1 MSDCNLLWCGKY
13 IQHTNNEPHN
23 HDYFQI
29 ISVISGTGVLFVEE
43 NQINMEKGFVY
54 LIHPKQEHS
63 IVTSI
68 ENTNSENLKL
78 FDVKFTID
86 NNALLIDV
94 CKLKMHLQI
103 KSTQTVNTCFNRII
117 KESVNKHEH
126 YYSVICSLLQEILV
140 YLVRINLKN
149 NLKQTQIF
157 NLNLQE
163 DASFEDSNLMN
174 KLLQYINYNY
184 MHNINIEELSRYVG
198 INRTTLINT
207 FKQMFGTTPMRYV
220 NKIRLEKSKEL
231 LENTNA
237 SISDISAL
245 VGFQSIHY
253 FSNFFKLHENITP
266 AKYRTQQAN
275 SKYFSFE
282 NI

>member
-13 IQHTNNEPHN
+13 TQHTNNETHN
-23 HDYFQI
+23 HDYFQM
-29 ISVISGTGVLFVEE
+29 ISIISGTGVLFVEE
-43 NQINMEKGFVY
+43 NQINLEKGFVY

-63 IVTSI
+63 IITDTIDTS
-68 ENTNSENLKL
+68 SEKLKV
-78 FDVKFTID
+78 FDVKFIID
-86 NNALLIDV
+86 NNALFIDV
-94 CKLKMHLQI
+94 CKLKMHQRI

-117 KESVNKHEH
+117 NESTNKHEY

-149 NLKQTQIF
+149 NLEQTQIL

-163 DASFEDSNLMN
+163 DTSLEDSDFMD
-174 KLLQYINYNY
+174 KLVQYINYNY
-184 MHNINIEELSRYVG
+184 MHNITIEELTRYVG
-198 INRTTLINT
+198 INRTTLINK
-207 FKQMFGTTPMRYV
+207 FKQIFATTPMRYV
-220 NKIRLEKSKEL
+220 NTIRLEKAKEF
-231 LENTNA
+231 LENTNV

-253 FSNFFKLHENITP
+253 FSNFFKMHENITP
-266 AKYRTQQAN
+266 AKYRTQHAS

-282 NI
+282 NM